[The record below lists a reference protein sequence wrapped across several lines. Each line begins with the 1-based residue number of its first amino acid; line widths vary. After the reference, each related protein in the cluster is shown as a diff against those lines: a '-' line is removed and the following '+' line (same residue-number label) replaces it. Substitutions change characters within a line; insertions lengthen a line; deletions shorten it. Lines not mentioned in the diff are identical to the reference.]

1 MKYNSIMERDI
12 KNILSISK
20 DDINNIILHID
31 ELERDKEEIEEELGK
46 TQALILNLSQN
57 LYKISY
63 KINACDSYMEE
74 CVNNEEMLKN
84 TENFIIKIKER
95 STLELE
101 KDDLFKKKLVLDK
114 NEELLIEAKKKI
126 EKDLKELQK
135 YKYS

>member
-1 MKYNSIMERDI
+1 MERDI

-31 ELERDKEEIEEELGK
+31 ELERDKEEIEEELDK
-46 TQALILNLSQN
+46 TQALILDLSQN

-63 KINACDSYMEE
+63 KINACDSFMEE
-74 CVNNEEMLKN
+74 YVNNEEMLKN
-84 TENFIIKIKER
+84 TENFIIKIKEK

-101 KDDLFKKKLVLDK
+101 KDDLFKRKLILDK
-114 NEELLIEAKKKI
+114 NEEVLIEARKKI

>member
-1 MKYNSIMERDI
+1 MERDI

-31 ELERDKEEIEEELGK
+31 ELERDKEEIEEELCK
-46 TQALILNLSQN
+46 TQALILDLSQN

-101 KDDLFKKKLVLDK
+101 KDDLFKWKLVLDK
-114 NEELLIEAKKKI
+114 NEELLIEARKKI